1 MDINASRGMQGGA
14 TEAKIQ
20 DVARFRVSPHFS
32 PREKAALEY
41 AEQVT
46 RASANV
52 SDELFD
58 HVRQHFAEAEIVE
71 LTATIAVE
79 NFRSK
84 FNAPLRIE
92 AQGFCPIPLAP
103 ADPT

>member
-14 TEAKIQ
+14 SEAKIR
-20 DVARFRVSPHFS
+20 DVARFRESPHFS

-46 RASANV
+46 RASAEV
-52 SDELFD
+52 SEALFD
-58 HVRQHFAEAEIVE
+58 RIRQHFTESEIVE

-92 AQGFCPIPLAP
+92 AQGFCPIPMDP
-103 ADPT
+103 ARP

>member
-14 TEAKIQ
+14 TEAKIA
-20 DVARFRVSPHFS
+20 DIARFRESPHFS
-32 PREKAALEY
+32 DREKVALEY

-46 RASANV
+46 RASADV

-58 HVRQHFAEAEIVE
+58 RVRRHFNEPEIVE
-71 LTATIAVE
+71 LTATIAME

-84 FNAPLRIE
+84 FNAPLKIE
-92 AQGFCPIPLAP
+92 AQGFCPIPV
-103 ADPT
+103 DPRRP

>member
-1 MDINASRGMQGGA
+1 MQGGA
-14 TEAKIQ
+14 SEAKIA
-20 DVARFRVSPHFS
+20 DIARFRESPHFS
-32 PREKAALEY
+32 DRERAALEY

-46 RASANV
+46 RASHDV
-52 SDELFD
+52 SDALFD
-58 HVRQHFAEAEIVE
+58 RVRRHFNEPEIVE

-92 AQGFCPIPLAP
+92 AQGFCPIPVAP
-103 ADPT
+103 ADP

>member
-14 TEAKIQ
+14 SEAKIQ
-20 DVARFRVSPHFS
+20 DIARFRESPHFS
-32 PREKAALEY
+32 AGEKVALEY

-46 RASANV
+46 LASAEV
-52 SDELFD
+52 SDALFD
-58 HVRQHFAEAEIVE
+58 RVRRHFSEDEIVE
-71 LTATIAVE
+71 LTATIALE

-92 AQGFCPIPLAP
+92 AQGFCPIPV
-103 ADPT
+103 DPRVP

>member
-14 TEAKIQ
+14 SEGKIR
-20 DVARFRVSPHFS
+20 DVGRFRGSAHFS

-46 RASANV
+46 RDSANV

-58 HVRQHFAEAEIVE
+58 RVRQHFAEAEIVE

-84 FNAPLRIE
+84 SNAPLRIE
-92 AQGFCPIPLAP
+92 AQGFCPIPVAP
-103 ADPT
+103 ADP

>member
-14 TEAKIQ
+14 SEAKLR
-20 DVARFRVSPHFS
+20 DVSRFRESPHFS
-32 PREKAALEY
+32 ERERVALEY

-46 RASANV
+46 RASAEV
-52 SDELFD
+52 SDGLFER
-58 HVRQHFAEAEIVE
+58 VRRHFNEAEIVE

-84 FNAPLRIE
+84 FNAPLKIE
-92 AQGFCPIPLAP
+92 AQGFCQIP
-103 ADPT
+103 ADPARP